1 MKIGAVI
8 FLLISLATGCQQTD
22 PSIAPDS
29 LYQRWRL
36 VRVQY
41 ANNNRTIDVQN
52 ADWAITEFRLNGTI
66 TYGANGRLTTC
77 CSPNRF
83 KREGA
88 KLDLVNVSS
97 IPVPETDKLDNCAT
111 VSCLSSGNA
120 WQILLLTPES
130 LLLKTGYGINTY
142 QSYP

>member
-1 MKIGAVI
+1 MRVGAVI
-8 FLLISLATGCQQTD
+8 LILISWATGCRQTE
-22 PSIAPDS
+22 PSVTPDS

-41 ANNNRTIDVQN
+41 TNSDQAIDIQT

-66 TYGANGRLTTC
+66 IYGANGLYTAC

-83 KREGA
+83 KRVGA
-88 KLDLVNVSS
+88 KLDLVNVGS
-97 IPVPETDKLDNCAT
+97 IPIPETDNLNSCAT
-111 VSCLSSGNA
+111 VSCVSPGDA

-130 LLLKTGYGINTY
+130 LVIKTGYGINTY
-142 QSYP
+142 QLYP